1 MSRRLPTASLLPGL
15 LLAVG
20 LPAQVVGTVDTIDGR
35 HFEGEITV
43 TGGVTGG
50 TSSGDVVITTSTGEV
65 RLQVAEL
72 MGLQPARATPRRL
85 TALHRVWLR
94 SGAEL
99 PCVEVG
105 IAAGDGPAAFD
116 ATLPCG
122 ATLRLPI
129 GMVRALRHAG
139 AARPEP
145 ALFAA
150 DLREPPKNDDLLFV
164 FKDEQA
170 QRSAVRLTGATGGQ
184 VAFDLRGKS
193 YEFGF
198 DGVAAIVFG
207 QNTGFAPDRQ
217 PKPRTVVELTTGE
230 RLEGRLLALDQQLRL
245 GLDEGVELTVPAT
258 ALLRMSIA
266 SDRLVRLSEL
276 TPKVEQTPAFDRVWP
291 WTVDRAIAGGSFQ
304 LGGKP
309 YERGIGL
316 VPRTRLTYD
325 VGGKFDSFEATIG
338 IDDRGGPAA
347 DAVFR
352 VFVEDRL
359 AFEQKLDR
367 RSAPQPIS
375 IDLGRCQRLA
385 LEVDFGANYD
395 LGDHCVFADARVVQ
409 K

>member
-1 MSRRLPTASLLPGL
+1 MSLRLPTASFVLGV
-15 LLAVG
+15 LLAAG
-20 LPAQVVGTVDTIDGR
+20 LPAQVVGTVDTVDGR
-35 HFEGEITV
+35 HLEGAITV
-43 TGGVTGG
+43 AE
-50 TSSGDVVITTSTGEV
+50 SGDVVVTTATGEV

-72 MGLQPARATPRRL
+72 MGLVPAKAAPRRL

-94 SGAEL
+94 SGAGR
-99 PCVEVG
+99 PCVELA
-105 IAAGDGPAAFD
+105 IATGEGPAAI
-116 ATLPCG
+116 AAELPCG
-122 ATLRLPI
+122 AKLRLPI
-129 GMVRALRHAG
+129 GMLHALRHAG
-139 AARPEP
+139 ATRPEP

-150 DLREPPKNDDLLFV
+150 DLREPAKNDDLLFV
-164 FKDEQA
+164 TKDERE
-170 QRSAVRLTGATGGQ
+170 QRSAVRVTGASGGQ

-193 YEFGF
+193 YEFAF

-230 RLEGRLLALDQQLRL
+230 RLEGRLLALDEQLRL
-245 GLDEGVELTVPAT
+245 RLDEGVELAVPAK
-258 ALLRMSIA
+258 ALMRMSVA

-291 WTVDRAIAGGSFQ
+291 WTVDRAIDGGAFQ
-304 LGGKP
+304 LGGRQ
-309 YERGIGL
+309 YERGIGM
-316 VPRTRLTYD
+316 VPLTRLTYD
-325 VGGKFDSFEATIG
+325 LGGRFDSFEATIG

-359 AFEQKLDR
+359 AFEQKVDR
-367 RSAPQPIS
+367 RSAPQQIS
-375 IDLGRCQRLA
+375 IDLARCQRLA